1 MYIALRPEG
10 KLQVCL
16 FCIFIYSVDL
26 LKKFTEVEV
35 GHSIERNPVYYLVD
49 NYL

>member
-1 MYIALRPEG
+1 MYIALRARG
-10 KLQVCL
+10 KTSSLSIL
-16 FCIFIYSVDL
+16 YIYSVEL